1 MIDIIYVQSNAS
13 HPAGFT
19 FTVTDQSNDW
29 WLITMTHTP
38 AYHIIDGKRIIMPA
52 HSITLYPPYS
62 SMEYGSLE
70 NEIFCDDWLRFYTDE
85 PFICNSSVPL
95 GTPFKAMD
103 HSYISSL
110 IHLIAVENFFQNQYK
125 NFTVQSLFQIL
136 FAKLKESL
144 SYNKSSTFHEM
155 ALQQLHI
162 NIASNPSSPWNIP
175 DMAKQLHISTRHLQ
189 KLYQEKFGTS
199 CMEDVIEHRLL
210 LAKEKLATTTLPIYK
225 IAKQCGYSNV
235 EHFSRQFKGKFTTSP
250 KAYRESV
257 KKN

>member
-13 HPAGFT
+13 HPVGFT
-19 FTVTDQSNDW
+19 CTVTDQSNDW

-136 FAKLKESL
+136 FSKLKESL
-144 SYNKSSTFHEM
+144 SYNNSSTFHEM

-175 DMAKQLHISTRHLQ
+175 DMAKQLHISTRHLCL
-189 KLYQEKFGTS
+189 LY
-199 CMEDVIEHRLL
+199 
-210 LAKEKLATTTLPIYK
+210 
-225 IAKQCGYSNV
+225 
-235 EHFSRQFKGKFTTSP
+235 TSP
-250 KAYRESV
+250 SPRD
-257 KKN
+257 

>member
-19 FTVTDQSNDW
+19 CTVTDQSNDW

-62 SMEYGSLE
+62 SIEYGSLE

-85 PFICNSSVPL
+85 PFICNGSVPL

-136 FAKLKESL
+136 FQ
-144 SYNKSSTFHEM
+144 N
-155 ALQQLHI
+155 
-162 NIASNPSSPWNIP
+162 
-175 DMAKQLHISTRHLQ
+175 
-189 KLYQEKFGTS
+189 
-199 CMEDVIEHRLL
+199 
-210 LAKEKLATTTLPIYK
+210 
-225 IAKQCGYSNV
+225 
-235 EHFSRQFKGKFTTSP
+235 
-250 KAYRESV
+250 
-257 KKN
+257 

>member
-19 FTVTDQSNDW
+19 YTVTDQSNDW

-62 SMEYGSLE
+62 SIEYGSLE

-85 PFICNSSVPL
+85 PFICNGSVPL

-110 IHLIAVENFFQNQYK
+110 IHLIAE
-125 NFTVQSLFQIL
+125 
-136 FAKLKESL
+136 
-144 SYNKSSTFHEM
+144 
-155 ALQQLHI
+155 
-162 NIASNPSSPWNIP
+162 
-175 DMAKQLHISTRHLQ
+175 
-189 KLYQEKFGTS
+189 EK
-199 CMEDVIEHRLL
+199 
-210 LAKEKLATTTLPIYK
+210 
-225 IAKQCGYSNV
+225 
-235 EHFSRQFKGKFTTSP
+235 
-250 KAYRESV
+250 
-257 KKN
+257 